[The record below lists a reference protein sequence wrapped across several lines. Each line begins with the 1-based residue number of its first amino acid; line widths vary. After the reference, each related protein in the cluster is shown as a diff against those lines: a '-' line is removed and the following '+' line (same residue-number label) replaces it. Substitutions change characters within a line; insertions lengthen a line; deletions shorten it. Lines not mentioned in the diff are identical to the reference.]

1 MSDLSKKIRSILLKY
16 DILKEARINNNSLD
30 AFVDSMLLDIKYEGH
45 NVRRIP
51 FMNSHFILKIFIV
64 FFGVIYSN
72 FLYLIKIQN
81 KPKLD
86 FSKVKYIFLPFSDS
100 RFIRFKHIPSILEKE
115 YAIIYPPAF
124 HIDGI
129 INHLTFFSKRKTSVF
144 TPNFGFINA
153 FIFLYHSIKNIYKIS
168 PVSKEFAK
176 ELSYKA
182 KNSFELGIM
191 ISILYQ
197 VYMKEFLDTISVNKN
212 KIIWFFDFDKDYK
225 YIAFNSEIKKTRQD
239 DITVHIQHG
248 LFWGNDLC
256 YVSPNVDY
264 IFCCNN
270 RERNIILTTISDPKR
285 VLVTGAPFQAFD
297 NIYDEKVENESTKYD
312 YLVLLSSS
320 FDNKVFKI
328 QCEILSYFKSQES
341 FSYIVRLRPMSRDN
355 DIEKFDSFLDNNCI
369 TSNTTLSE
377 DINKARSVV
386 SFSEDSLIECFR
398 KKKPTF
404 FGNPFNLKF
413 MDDHRP
419 SDIPF
424 SVFKSISEFEK
435 QITNRNLNYH
445 FDFNGDKYIRDNFGE
460 FDFEKM
466 KINFLNNINIID

>member
-1 MSDLSKKIRSILLKY
+1 
-16 DILKEARINNNSLD
+16 
-30 AFVDSMLLDIKYEGH
+30 
-45 NVRRIP
+45 
-51 FMNSHFILKIFIV
+51 
-64 FFGVIYSN
+64 
-72 FLYLIKIQN
+72 
-81 KPKLD
+81 
-86 FSKVKYIFLPFSDS
+86 
-100 RFIRFKHIPSILEKE
+100 
-115 YAIIYPPAF
+115 
-124 HIDGI
+124 
-129 INHLTFFSKRKTSVF
+129 
-144 TPNFGFINA
+144 
-153 FIFLYHSIKNIYKIS
+153 
-168 PVSKEFAK
+168 
-176 ELSYKA
+176 
-182 KNSFELGIM
+182 M

-377 DINKARSVV
+377 TIKGS
-386 SFSEDSLIECFR
+386 SFSLTAISSTSLFGTNDRLLTSITLEGIESGAR
-398 KKKPTF
+398 VT
-404 FGNPFNLKF
+404 
-413 MDDHRP
+413 
-419 SDIPF
+419 IP
-424 SVFKSISEFEK
+424 VEISK
-435 QITNRNLNYH
+435 DVIAVTATQAQTGVTLR
-445 FDFNGDKYIRDNFGE
+445 
-460 FDFEKM
+460 
-466 KINFLNNINIID
+466 